1 MSDTMYK
8 FKKIFIFVDGEMV
21 EAPNVFYYFSFTSY
35 DNAREFLHKKGF
47 QYYMFTLK
55 KVS

>member
-1 MSDTMYK
+1 MYK
-8 FKKIFIFVDGEMV
+8 FKKIFIFINGEKV
-21 EAPNVFYYFSFTSY
+21 EAPNVFDHFSFSSY

-47 QYYMFTLK
+47 QHYMFTLK

>member
-1 MSDTMYK
+1 MYK
-8 FKKIFIFVDGEMV
+8 FKKIFIFVNGEKV
-21 EAPNVFYYFSFTSY
+21 EVPNVFDHFSFTSY

>member
-1 MSDTMYK
+1 MYT
-8 FKKIFIFVDGEMV
+8 FKKLIIFVNGEKV
-21 EAPNVFYYFSFTSY
+21 EVPTTFGYFSFTSY
-35 DNAREFLHKKGF
+35 DNAREFLQKKGF